1 MSVSAVY
8 ASTGLPRRSLERKL
22 QRRSVLLA
30 TALAAAFFLLR
41 CYRQLTFGD
50 RHSKT
55 LLRTLAEGGASGE
68 WLEARGGGCWRT
80 GMEGNEPPVG
90 VSDGIELAMQRRAEG
105 VVRTLMHVTKDCSLT
120 AGLLPLPY
128 PMKVVDLFV
137 GLCIQEVAALSALL
151 GTHFETRKWE
161 VLSFADRAAFV
172 VIGVCCRQPETTSQ
186 QRHALR
192 LVKYA
197 KQLRNTKPDNPP
209 IANEDRLKM
218 LGELLDLQ
226 ETALRLIHTFV
237 QTFLSE
243 GLQHPETPVSAE
255 AAHEFTEELKRIVYI
270 RRSQVF
276 MSKHLSHL
284 LRVFEANRVQGRLVR
299 VPHLNAID
307 ASPRKTLDKQL
318 VDLTDPS
325 TWLKN
330 PLYTTQRPPKGES
343 SAEQREPQD
352 RHSAA
357 PTSDQATKTP
367 DGGRPPLPGHS
378 TGQASFSDR
387 REGEEQAQKSQAE
400 VDSSNPE
407 QTQQTSGGIS
417 PPSEAQSL
425 GAAQALPHQ
434 APATLAPAGQLPPEL
449 DTPFSQ
455 LSVVSKLGRSDN
467 PPSDPAASSLAA
479 RSQPTVPITKE
490 TLQATSHMRE
500 ASWRFGVSTETTGPP
515 WSTPQPQRASH
526 LPQVSNP
533 YLTFATAPYTAAPL
547 RGINSRQ
554 RPSSMV
560 HSQWRLVF
568 PPVPPPSPFP
578 FTTPQSIVS
587 EATEILYSLRSQ
599 GPPVRMQSMARDHS
613 RSSPISSYPA
623 AAPFLIRGHNTGSV
637 YMTRSSDLEGRT
649 GSRYIMGQ
657 GMAQGGGRRQD
668 TARLPSSVSAFV
680 RQRGDAM
687 NEDALGESA
696 WLDENTD
703 SR

>member
-1 MSVSAVY
+1 
-8 ASTGLPRRSLERKL
+8 
-22 QRRSVLLA
+22 
-30 TALAAAFFLLR
+30 
-41 CYRQLTFGD
+41 
-50 RHSKT
+50 
-55 LLRTLAEGGASGE
+55 
-68 WLEARGGGCWRT
+68 
-80 GMEGNEPPVG
+80 MEGNEPPVG

-378 TGQASFSDR
+378 TGQASLSDCR
-387 REGEEQAQKSQAE
+387 KGEAQAQKSQAE
-400 VDSSNPE
+400 MDSSNSE
-407 QTQQTSGGIS
+407 QTQQAPGGIS
-417 PPSEAQSL
+417 PPSEAEMMQ
-425 GAAQALPHQ
+425 AAQIQ
-434 APATLAPAGQLPPEL
+434 TEATPVYCQLLPEL
-449 DTPFSQ
+449 DTAFSE
-455 LSVVSKLGRSDN
+455 LSVVSKLGWDDHPS
-467 PPSDPAASSLAA
+467 SDPAASSLTAS
-479 RSQPTVPITKE
+479 SQPVLPPAKGT
-490 TLQATSHMRE
+490 E
-500 ASWRFGVSTETTGPP
+500 ASWYGRDANWNFGLPTETTGSPRTSAQWQRPP
-515 WSTPQPQRASH
+515 Y
-526 LPQVSNP
+526 LPQVPIPDLN
-533 YLTFATAPYTAAPL
+533 AQAASHTPEGLQGGSAGDPL
-547 RGINSRQ
+547 QNGAS
-554 RPSSMV
+554 
-560 HSQWRLVF
+560 SQWGLMTL
-568 PPVPPPSPFP
+568 PASPPSLFP
-578 FTTPQSIVS
+578 FTTPQSIAS
-587 EATEILYSLRSQ
+587 EGTEMLYSLRSQ
-599 GPPVRMQSMARDHS
+599 GQSADIHRPSRPHS
-613 RSSPISSYPA
+613 R
-623 AAPFLIRGHNTGSV
+623 PFWLTREHNSWSVDMTG
-637 YMTRSSDLEGRT
+637 SSDLEGRT

-668 TARLPSSVSAFV
+668 TARPPSSVSAFV
-680 RQRGDAM
+680 RQRGDAV
-687 NEDALGESA
+687 NEDALRESA
-696 WLDENTD
+696 WLDKNTD